1 MLLADYGRVNRGV
14 HGDVQR
20 DAGKDV
26 EQAVEGHID
35 GCTEE
40 QGGAQKSV

>member
-1 MLLADYGRVNRGV
+1 MLLADYGRVHRGV
-14 HGDVQR
+14 HGDVQG